1 MKSAGAL
8 QVVAILLLV
17 ASAASCEVAKEYST
31 RVFKPTM
38 SQKSAD
44 STATALKFMQFD
56 SENASDSIDLKDFAS
71 KETREID
78 KPEVVKDTNKIE
90 AAKDTAKT
98 EVAIV
103 ESKPVQKEQPID
115 ASKRATTRTKRVR
128 Q

>member
-38 SQKSAD
+38 PQKSAD

-71 KETREID
+71 KEIKETEKAELSKDTTI
-78 KPEVVKDTNKIE
+78 KTEAPVIENKEVVK
-90 AAKDTAKT
+90 
-98 EVAIV
+98 
-103 ESKPVQKEQPID
+103 SQPVD
-115 ASKRATTRTKRVR
+115 ATKRGARNKRVR

>member
-31 RVFKPTM
+31 RVFKPTTP
-38 SQKSAD
+38 QKRSD
-44 STATALKFMQFD
+44 STVTALKFMQFD

-71 KETREID
+71 KEIKETEKAELSKDTTNKTETPVIEN
-78 KPEVVKDTNKIE
+78 KEVVK
-90 AAKDTAKT
+90 
-98 EVAIV
+98 
-103 ESKPVQKEQPID
+103 SQPVD
-115 ASKRATTRTKRVR
+115 ATKRGATRTKRVR

>member
-31 RVFKPTM
+31 RVFKPTIP
-38 SQKSAD
+38 QKSSD

-56 SENASDSIDLKDFAS
+56 SENASDSIDMKDLAS
-71 KETREID
+71 KEIKETE
-78 KPEVVKDTNKIE
+78 KPEL
-90 AAKDTAKT
+90 AKDTIDKT
-98 EVAIV
+98 EATVIENKTIV
-103 ESKPVQKEQPID
+103 KSQPVD
-115 ASKRATTRTKRVR
+115 ATKRGPTRTKRVR